1 MSVRERG
8 GGKSSVELLL
18 ELSKRIADQS
28 LLDQN
33 KKFKADPAEA
43 FGEQVVK
50 YFPLYIETF
59 LSYTVIAIL
68 IHTFLVL
75 LHRHSNR
82 AVIR

>member
-33 KKFKADPAEA
+33 KKVKADPAA
-43 FGEQVVK
+43 VFGEQVDA
-50 YFPLYIETF
+50 F
-59 LSYTVIAIL
+59 LSYLPPST
-68 IHTFLVL
+68 
-75 LHRHSNR
+75 RGQSNSKKEP
-82 AVIR
+82 A

>member
-33 KKFKADPAEA
+33 KKFKADPAVT
-43 FGEQVVK
+43 FSEQVDA
-50 YFPLYIETF
+50 F
-59 LSYTVIAIL
+59 LSYLPHFTR
-68 IHTFLVL
+68 VL
-75 LHRHSNR
+75 SNSEKEP
-82 AVIR
+82 A